1 MLSER
6 EAFLGPAAWLG
17 RRPKDLLFID
27 DRQRN
32 IDGAAAVG
40 VEAIL
45 FEGADSLRAELEELK
60 RLHSTLS
67 RLFAELRIDLAGR
80 ARVLPGPIRTPAP
93 QDRDSALE
101 ERGRG
106 PLSRRGALSPSL
118 RARLVTKTPPTAE
131 R

>member
-1 MLSER
+1 MDNATDTPLSDAL
-6 EAFLGPAAWLG
+6 EAGPDELSGAL
-17 RRPKDLLFID
+17 DLLLASPHL
-27 DRQRN
+27 RP
-32 IDGAAAVG
+32 
-40 VEAIL
+40 
-45 FEGADSLRAELEELK
+45 SLRAELEELK